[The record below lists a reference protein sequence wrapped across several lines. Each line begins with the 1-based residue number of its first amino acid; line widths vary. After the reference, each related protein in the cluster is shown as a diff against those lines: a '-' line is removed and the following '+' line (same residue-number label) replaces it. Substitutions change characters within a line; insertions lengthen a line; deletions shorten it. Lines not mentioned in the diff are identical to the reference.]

1 MPRRVIVAILV
12 VVFCLSLVSPGVA
25 DQSSAGH
32 RYTWARSF
40 GGQNADFAW
49 TAQQDT
55 DNGYI
60 IGGWTESFGAGAADL
75 LLVKLD
81 ASGSVVWQKT
91 YGGNA
96 NEAADLILT
105 TADGYV
111 VVGYTGSF
119 GAGGL
124 DVWFLKLDKAGSV
137 VWQKTYGGTSDDEA
151 ISVLLADDGGF
162 AIAGETKSFGAGDW
176 DVWVIKL
183 DRDGNV
189 QWQKTYGGPAKDTAS
204 ADPFQQTPDG
214 GYVLVGRTASFG
226 AGESDAW
233 VLKLDALGAIE
244 WERTFGGPEHDEAH
258 AVRIARDGSYV
269 VAGFTESFGAGGV
282 DTWLLK
288 LDADGSVQWQKTYGG
303 SRDDLTWTVGDTFDG
318 GAIVGGTTESFG
330 GGGSDLMLLKLDANG
345 DIQWQKTY
353 GGNRNDEANSVR
365 QTTDGG
371 FIVVG
376 GTVVANRWDY
386 WALKL
391 DVEGSIA
398 DCSYMR
404 VPNVTVTDTNAPG
417 VASEAT
423 VSNSEATTT
432 NSNATAKDAQATA
445 RMQCAAT
452 QEVTLHYLPVIAKS

>member
-1 MPRRVIVAILV
+1 M
-12 VVFCLSLVSPGVA
+12 
-25 DQSSAGH
+25 
-32 RYTWARSF
+32 
-40 GGQNADFAW
+40 
-49 TAQQDT
+49 
-55 DNGYI
+55 
-60 IGGWTESFGAGAADL
+60 
-75 LLVKLD
+75 
-81 ASGSVVWQKT
+81 
-91 YGGNA
+91 
-96 NEAADLILT
+96 
-105 TADGYV
+105 
-111 VVGYTGSF
+111 
-119 GAGGL
+119 
-124 DVWFLKLDKAGSV
+124 
-137 VWQKTYGGTSDDEA
+137 
-151 ISVLLADDGGF
+151 
-162 AIAGETKSFGAGDW
+162 
-176 DVWVIKL
+176 
-183 DRDGNV
+183 
-189 QWQKTYGGPAKDTAS
+189 
-204 ADPFQQTPDG
+204 
-214 GYVLVGRTASFG
+214 
-226 AGESDAW
+226 
-233 VLKLDALGAIE
+233 
-244 WERTFGGPEHDEAH
+244 
-258 AVRIARDGSYV
+258 
-269 VAGFTESFGAGGV
+269 

-345 DIQWQKTY
+345 DIQWQKAY